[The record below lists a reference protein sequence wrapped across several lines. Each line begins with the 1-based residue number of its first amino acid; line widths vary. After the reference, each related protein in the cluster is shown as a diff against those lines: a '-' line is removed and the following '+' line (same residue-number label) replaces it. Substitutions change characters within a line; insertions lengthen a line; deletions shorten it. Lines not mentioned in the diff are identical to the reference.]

1 MPTVNMNLHNAE
13 IDQLIYDFSFIAI
26 SVSDSHSEKIERKNN
41 KIYISEK
48 IKKFFCVKHGWQK
61 QLKKIYHRY
70 GNRLSAEYN
79 ILSKQIHL
87 LKIILKELIN
97 LEQAHLFSQDN

>member
-1 MPTVNMNLHNAE
+1 MKCK
-13 IDQLIYDFSFIAI
+13 IKRQLIIKTQKRHIISF
-26 SVSDSHSEKIERKNN
+26 
-41 KIYISEK
+41 
-48 IKKFFCVKHGWQK
+48 KFTF
-61 QLKKIYHRY
+61 LT
-70 GNRLSAEYN
+70 NRLSAEYN